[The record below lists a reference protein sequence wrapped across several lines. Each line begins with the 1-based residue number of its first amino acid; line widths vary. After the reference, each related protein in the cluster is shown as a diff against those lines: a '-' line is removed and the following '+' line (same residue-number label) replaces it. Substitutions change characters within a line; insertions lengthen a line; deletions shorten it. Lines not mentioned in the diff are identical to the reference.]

1 MGEEI
6 NNNMKGGKN
15 LQYKSHK
22 QFEESQ
28 IFTFLFFETSSDMWI
43 WKELILGIVI
53 NVWAKYS

>member
-1 MGEEI
+1 MVEEI
-6 NNNMKGGKN
+6 NNYMKGGTN
-15 LQYKSHK
+15 LQYKSHQ

-43 WKELILGIVI
+43 WKELILGLVI